1 MATWSEFEKAN
12 KRKSGVITA
21 AIVCGIAALLFMF
34 GFSPPDPPLE
44 PEGMLIDFGTGET
57 GLGSFEPEA
66 VQSGGTPD
74 YQPQDQQVVTQDEI
88 QTLTI
93 PDKKNTEKPKT
104 ETTANANNN
113 NTTNI
118 NKDELFDPSK
128 LNTKGQSG
136 ASEGNTYAGGNQ
148 GSETGDPNGYHGP
161 GSGRGD
167 DGSIGWSLDGRN
179 MKAKPYLQVEH
190 NEVGDVRI
198 KIYVDRNG
206 KVTKA
211 EYERAGSTITD
222 SYLISQA
229 KSAAMKATFNA
240 DPQSPEVQIGYITFH
255 FKVI

>member
-1 MATWSEFEKAN
+1 MATWSEFEQAN
-12 KRKSGVITA
+12 KRRSSLITA
-21 AIVCGIAALLFMF
+21 AIVCGLAALMFMF
-34 GFSPPDPPLE
+34 GFSPPNPPLE
-44 PEGMLIDFGTGET
+44 PEGLLIDFGTSES

-74 YQPQDQQVVTQDEI
+74 YQPQDQQVATQDEVK
-88 QTLTI
+88 TVSL
-93 PDKKNTEKPKT
+93 PDKKNTDKPKT
-104 ETTANANNN
+104 ETTTNNNN

-128 LNTKGQSG
+128 LNTKGQTGS
-136 ASEGNTYAGGNQ
+136 SEGNTYTGGNQ
-148 GSETGDPNGYHGP
+148 GSQTGDPDGYHGP
-161 GSGRGD
+161 GAGKGD

-179 MKAKPYLQVEH
+179 MKSKPSLQVEH

-211 EYERAGSTITD
+211 EYERSGSTITD
-222 SYLISQA
+222 TYLINQA
-229 KSAAMKATFNA
+229 KTAAMKATFNA
-240 DPQSPEVQIGYITFH
+240 DPKSPETQVGYITFH